1 MNLSDE
7 QLMTAYADGDMQAF
21 EVLYARHRGRIFGYL
36 YNKLR
41 DRDEAEEVFQTTF
54 AKLHAARDKYRE
66 DIPFLPWVFTI
77 ARNALIDHIRR
88 YQVYRKNL
96 VFSDES
102 IANATAVESPK
113 TSVGNTIAGLAT
125 LSQRQREVLELRFDE
140 DFSFDEIAT
149 RLQTSSGN
157 ARQMVSRAI
166 RHLRSALGAR
176 KDQ

>member
-1 MNLSDE
+1 MNPSDE
-7 QLMTAYADGDMQAF
+7 KLMTAYANGNMQAF
-21 EVLYARHRGRIFGYL
+21 EQLFARHKGRILGYL

-66 DIPFLPWVFTI
+66 DIPFLPWIFSIT
-77 ARNALIDHIRR
+77 RNALIDHLRR
-88 YQVYRKNL
+88 NQVYRKNL

-102 IANATAVESPK
+102 IGNATAVESPK

-125 LSQRQREVLELRFDE
+125 LSHRQREVLELRFDQ
-140 DFSFDEIAT
+140 DFSFDEIAA
-149 RLQTSSGN
+149 RLQTSNGN

-166 RHLRSALGAR
+166 RHLRKALSAR